1 MTSKEKLRNS
11 CVYKT
16 WISFLKIS
24 SCLWLPRAAPY
35 GNNSR
40 AKTYARILP
49 HKINSLHSGKFLF
62 QFSGEP
68 PYSNAQGKRKTVL
81 LTVRDHGVGVEFQ
94 IVCPASN
101 FGTVSRNYKTLY

>member
-16 WISFLKIS
+16 WIIFFKIS

-35 GNNSR
+35 CNNSR

-49 HKINSLHSGKFLF
+49 RKINSLHLVKSLF
-62 QFSGEP
+62 QFSGGS
-68 PYSNAQGKRKTVL
+68 PYSNAQGKRSTVL
-81 LTVRDHGVGVEFQ
+81 LKVRDHGVGVEFQ

-101 FGTVSRNYKTLY
+101 FGTVSRNYTTLH